1 MVPCWSP
8 GIPGIIPT
16 KGGVH
21 GQRFPNQRHQDLSSH
36 RRLDGGNRYV
46 EARGV
51 LMRVSA
57 VAVSAAILA
66 AITIF
71 SAGGLSLSRPAA
83 GHPAPSG
90 SPPAGLTVDYPLEGS
105 VFPPEITSP
114 TFLFR

>member
-1 MVPCWSP
+1 
-8 GIPGIIPT
+8 
-16 KGGVH
+16 
-21 GQRFPNQRHQDLSSH
+21 
-36 RRLDGGNRYV
+36 
-46 EARGV
+46 
-51 LMRVSA
+51 MRVSA

-105 VFPPEITSP
+105 VFPPEIASP
-114 TFLFR
+114 TFLFRDSSDATRWVVRVTFGDHSPEIPASISGLARSTCGLVRQMRSWT